1 MGTPMAGRLAEAG
14 FALAVNDLNAKATAS
29 FLDAHPSARTAEL
42 AELARE
48 SQLMITMLPNGGVV
62 REVAVGPRGLFESAR
77 PGALLVD
84 MSSSAPHQTVELA
97 QLGLQQ
103 GVQVIDAPVSGGVAR
118 ARDGSLAIMVAGE
131 DEDVE
136 RCQPV
141 FSHLGSNIFRCGPKV
156 GSGHAV
162 KALNNVLSC
171 VGVLAAAEALTV
183 GAKFGLDPEV
193 MLDIFNASTGRNNAT
208 ENKFRQFVFSGTFA
222 SGFGLD
228 LMVKD
233 LETAAE
239 LAQRVSV
246 EAPLSDSCR
255 ELASAA
261 LADLGA
267 VDHTYLA
274 EWVERRAT
282 GA

>member
-1 MGTPMAGRLAEAG
+1 MAGRLAEEG
-14 FALAVNDLNAKATAS
+14 FALVVNDLNEEATGS
-29 FLDAHPSARTAEL
+29 FLAAHPSASAAAL

-48 SQLMITMLPNGGVV
+48 SELMITMLPNGSIV
-62 REVAVGPRGLFESAR
+62 REVAVGPGALFENAR

-84 MSSSAPHQTVELA
+84 MSSSAPHETVELA
-97 QLGLQQ
+97 ELGLQH

-118 ARDGSLAIMVAGE
+118 ARDGSLAIMVAGD
-131 DEDVE
+131 DEAVE
-136 RCQPV
+136 RCEPV
-141 FSHLGSNIFRCGPKV
+141 FSHLGANVFRCGPKV

-208 ENKFRQFVFSGTFA
+208 ENKFRQFVFSGTYA

-233 LETAAE
+233 LETAGE
-239 LAQRVSV
+239 LARRVSA
-246 EAPLSDSCR
+246 EAPLSVSCR
-255 ELASAA
+255 KLASAA

-274 EWVERRAT
+274 DWVERLSA
-282 GA
+282 